1 LAFDDGVPIEE
12 KDKIVKEYEKKIDVV
27 ETENEA
33 ASSQNNAIAPPI
45 VKIDEP
51 K

>member
-12 KDKIVKEYEKKIDVV
+12 KDKIVKEYEKKIDVI
-27 ETENEA
+27 ETNVDSTATQITA
-33 ASSQNNAIAPPI
+33 APA
-45 VKIDEP
+45 VKIEEP